1 MTSLLLRAALL
12 TAAVVVPGGFVALAV
27 FGALSRRRRP
37 LALGAGLATP
47 AEAPPL
53 VLSPR

>member
-37 LALGAGLATP
+37 LALGTGRATP